1 MKRTLWQKY
10 FFLYGLFCILSFIAV
25 STFTMY
31 LARTYTLRKTADIL
45 YQNASD
51 IASGE
56 STQTFIKSRDSLADT
71 YTYLQSEAHHQNSII
86 WLMDS
91 DGMLLINTAKEL
103 DPEES
108 SELLTSFDPGKLA
121 GNYYQTGDF
130 FDYFSEPVLSVVTP
144 ITSDYTIKGYVA
156 VHHYMA
162 QIETE
167 ANSILN
173 ISYVTLLIILLL
185 SLILVFGFLFMI
197 YRPLKSLTYAADEY
211 AAGNLNY
218 TFVNETSDEIEY
230 LGASLQYLAGQVN
243 KSGESQRKFVSNIS
257 HDFRSPLTSI
267 KGYVE
272 AILDGT
278 IPPEMQERYLNIV
291 LSETQRLN
299 KLTKGLL
306 TLNTFDDKGYLIE
319 FGDFDINV
327 VIRQTLE
334 TFEGACREKNITFSL
349 TFDEPEQMV
358 YADLDKIQQVLYN
371 LIDNA
376 IKFSHPN
383 SQIFIE
389 TVQKH
394 HKVFVSV
401 KDTGMGIP
409 QNSLKNIWERFYKTD
424 VSRGR
429 DKKGTGLGLSITK
442 EIIQAH
448 GEHINVVSTE
458 GVGSEFTFTLQSSS
472 N

>member
-10 FFLYGLFCILSFIAV
+10 AFLYGVFCILSFIAV
-25 STFTMY
+25 STLTMH
-31 LARTYTLRKTADIL
+31 LTRTYTIRETADGF
-45 YQNASD
+45 YQDASY
-51 IASGE
+51 IASE
-56 STQTFIKSRDSLADT
+56 QPAQTFLKSRGSMADT
-71 YTYLQSEAHHQNSII
+71 YAYLQLAAQHQNTII

-91 DGMLLINTAKEL
+91 DGTILMDTSKEL
-103 DPEES
+103 GASPEV
-108 SELLTSFDPGKLA
+108 LTDFDPGSLT
-121 GNYYQTGDF
+121 GTYYQTGDF
-130 FDYFSEPVLSVVTP
+130 FGYFSDSVLSVVTP
-144 ITSDYTIKGYVA
+144 ITEDYTINGYVA
-156 VHHYMA
+156 IHCYLSQVEV
-162 QIETE
+162 Q
-167 ANSILN
+167 ANSLLN
-173 ISYVTLLIILLL
+173 ISYVTLVVILLL
-185 SLILVFGFLFMI
+185 SLILVFGFLFMV
-197 YRPLKSLTYAADEY
+197 YRPLQRLTYAADEY

-218 TFVNETSDEIEY
+218 TFLTETRDELEY

-243 KSGESQRKFVSNIS
+243 KSGEAQRKFISNIS

-278 IPPEMQERYLNIV
+278 IPPEMQNRYLNIV
-291 LSETQRLN
+291 LSETLRLN

-306 TLNTFDDKGYLIE
+306 TLNTFDDKGHLIE
-319 FGDFDINV
+319 KSDFDINA

-334 TFEGACREKNITFSL
+334 TFEGTCQEKNITFSL

-394 HKVFVSV
+394 QRVFVSV
-401 KDTGMGIP
+401 KDTGIGIP
-409 QNSLKNIWERFYKTD
+409 QDSLKKIWERFYKTD
-424 VSRGR
+424 LSRGK
-429 DKKGTGLGLSITK
+429 DKKGTGLGLAITK

-458 GVGSEFTFTLQSSS
+458 GVGSEFTFTLQSS